1 MKRPLGVTFISYFY
15 IFGSILLIVTA
26 IGFNADANEFGI
38 ADRFGLPNFPE
49 QWFRIILASISLIII
64 YGYMHLKRWGYW
76 MMLVYSIGFGAI
88 SYTLLF
94 TYYQQPFIGNF
105 IWSLMV
111 IIYTI
116 WVRKSFLSNEK
127 SRT

>member
-15 IFGSILLIVTA
+15 IFGSIVLIVTA

-38 ADRFGLPNFPE
+38 ADRFGLPNFSE
-49 QWFRIILASISLIII
+49 QWFRFILAGISLIII
-64 YGYMHLKRWGYW
+64 YGNMRLKRWGYW
-76 MMLVYSIGFGAI
+76 MMLVYSIGFCAI